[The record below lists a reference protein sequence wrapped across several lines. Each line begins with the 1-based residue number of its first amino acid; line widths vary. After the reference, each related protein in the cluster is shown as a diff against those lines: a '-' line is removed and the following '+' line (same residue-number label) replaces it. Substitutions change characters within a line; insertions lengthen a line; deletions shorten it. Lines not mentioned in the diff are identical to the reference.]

1 MLTQCQ
7 KILAQI
13 YLYLDDELQGG
24 ERDYVESHL
33 ADCPGCRAAFA
44 RESNLHQAICDCRP
58 LYVSSPE
65 LRERVKAILNDAPAP
80 HRASMRLRRRVGRAI
95 GSAGT
100 RRFLVAA
107 VIVAM
112 IVGVWCATIFKK
124 TARQDERSA
133 FASMAVDH
141 HHRHLRGQL
150 PLEIR
155 SHSAQEISQ
164 WFVGKV
170 PFAIELPHFEKGSGL
185 EQMSSIEGARLLTY
199 EKDYAAY
206 IVYQMPTRQV
216 ISLLITS
223 EAVAQPSGEETVF
236 SKGIKFH
243 HDSID
248 ELKVITWSHQGLTY
262 ALVSDLET
270 PAQQSCVVCH
280 RDDRQKKPA

>member
-7 KILAQI
+7 KIIAQI
-13 YLYLDDELQGG
+13 HLYLDDELQGG
-24 ERDYVESHL
+24 ERDDVESHL
-33 ADCPGCRAAFA
+33 ADCPGCRTAFA
-44 RESNLHQAICDCRP
+44 RESNFHQAIRDCRT

-65 LRERVKAILNDAPAP
+65 LRERVHAILNDAPAP
-80 HRASMRLRRRVGRAI
+80 HLASTRLRGRIERALEP
-95 GSAGT
+95 AGA
-100 RRFLVAA
+100 RRFLAAA

-112 IVGVWCATIFKK
+112 IVGVWCASAFRK

-155 SHSAQEISQ
+155 SHSAHEISQ

-170 PFAIELPHFEKGSGL
+170 PFPIELPHYEKGSGL
-185 EQMSSIEGARLLTY
+185 KQMYSIEGARLLTY

-206 IVYQMPTRQV
+206 IVYQIPTRQV

-223 EAVAQPSGEETVF
+223 EAVAQPSGEEIVF

-270 PAQQSCVVCH
+270 PAQQSCMVCH